1 MGDLRCGDL
10 VEVEWESDWYPG
22 VVSDI
27 PKRQEL
33 AVNYVNGDF
42 EESVPASAG
51 RLRSFPLR
59 KRPGDDVR
67 KGSRDRK
74 AVAAAKLRLGGNRG
88 DIGIVMEA
96 LAEGADPCTF
106 SLGADLF
113 RCAADQCLCAHP
125 TSRTT
130 LFGSFGR
137 GPASH
142 SC

>member
-1 MGDLRCGDL
+1 MSSCEEKLQQWVYAAAASMGDLRCGDL

-96 LAEGADPCTF
+96 LAEGAVF
-106 SLGADLF
+106 SHQRAPD
-113 RCAADQCLCAHP
+113 
-125 TSRTT
+125 
-130 LFGSFGR
+130 
-137 GPASH
+137 H
-142 SC
+142 SANPSALYI